1 MTCVSFNLLIQILS
15 IVLVIKLTKS
25 DDPIPLVILYEANEG
40 YHHSLLP
47 ILAAKSFQF
56 HHPLSKV
63 ILLGKTLVK
72 GCKHCV
78 TVSLDELKLHDPRE
92 QSFLLHYIHSSST
105 SVQYQQVCFRRYF
118 WLFQLMK
125 EHSIAKVL
133 FADVDIMYTTN
144 INEVVDIEK
153 SQNMAFSPVGTWFT
167 IWSIETLNVFC
178 DFIVDFYQR
187 PANLVYADMIK
198 FNTVPGKMQ
207 PPLHWPK
214 GIPPREWSDMF
225 VLQCFLASDP
235 VVLNSFSF
243 LNQNVKYSFPFVN
256 QNVSS
261 IKNADFLG
269 NAHDVLKEASHS
281 GLMQILSWEQKHL
294 NDNRVR
300 NMNCSYAIPKY
311 HEQMI
316 PGIHF
321 QGNLKSQALG
331 IFKHMFKDLDDECRK
346 TLGLLL

>member
-1 MTCVSFNLLIQILS
+1 MTCVSFNLLILILS
-15 IVLVIKLTKS
+15 VVLVTKLTKS

-133 FADVDIMYTTN
+133 FADVDIMYTCN
-144 INEVVDIEK
+144 INEVFEIEK

-187 PANLVYADMIK
+187 PDNLVYADMIK

-214 GIPPREWSDMF
+214 GIPPREWSDMY
-225 VLQCFLASDP
+225 LLHAFLESDP
-235 VVLNSFSF
+235 VVINGFSF
-243 LNQNVKYSFPFVN
+243 LNQNLTSFE
-256 QNVSS
+256 NVR
-261 IKNADFLG
+261 FLS
-269 NAHDVLKEASHS
+269 NPHNILKEASHS
-281 GLMQILSWEQKHL
+281 ELMLILSWEQKHL

-311 HEQMI
+311 HKQMI

-321 QGNLKSQALG
+321 QGNLKSQALR
-331 IFKHMFKDLDDECRK
+331 IFKHMFKDLDDECRE

>member
-214 GIPPREWSDMF
+214 GIPPREWSDMY
-225 VLQCFLASDP
+225 LLHAFLESDP
-235 VVLNSFSF
+235 VVINGFSF
-243 LNQNVKYSFPFVN
+243 LNQNLTSFE
-256 QNVSS
+256 NVR
-261 IKNADFLG
+261 FLS
-269 NAHDVLKEASHS
+269 NPHNILKEASHS
-281 GLMQILSWEQKHL
+281 ELMLILSWEQKHL

-331 IFKHMFKDLDDECRK
+331 IFKHMFKDLDDECRE